1 VGDHCGV
8 KDKDTIR
15 ILTQNINGMGQV
27 ADSLKEMNLKTF
39 TSNKMVD
46 ILAIQELN
54 VCWTKV
60 AHRNKIWDRFR
71 GWKESSHLSVAF
83 NTEDKDAKVSQT
95 GGTALISINKISH
108 IWDSAGVDKSKLG
121 RWAWTRYQG
130 TEGRNLRVVSV
141 YRPVVNDGYNS
152 VYMQQLRYSVKK
164 QTGDMSKG
172 NVLNRLT
179 RGNIGVEDRWR

>member
-1 VGDHCGV
+1 
-8 KDKDTIR
+8 
-15 ILTQNINGMGQV
+15 
-27 ADSLKEMNLKTF
+27 MNLKTF

-83 NTEDKDAKVSQT
+83 NTEDTDAKVSQT

-108 IWDSAGVDKSKLG
+108 IWDSSGVDKSKLG

-141 YRPVVNDGYNS
+141 YRPVINDGYNS
-152 VYMQQLRYSVKK
+152 VYMQQLRYSVKHRQGICPREMFITDLREEILEWK
-164 QTGDMSKG
+164 IDGDSLVILG
-172 NVLNRLT
+172 DWN
-179 RGNIGVEDRWR
+179 EDIRSESMRD

>member
-1 VGDHCGV
+1 MINCDRSVVGGRQLRGRRGGRSRQESNRSEDEVGDHCGV

-71 GWKESSHLSVAF
+71 GWKE
-83 NTEDKDAKVSQT
+83 
-95 GGTALISINKISH
+95 
-108 IWDSAGVDKSKLG
+108 
-121 RWAWTRYQG
+121 
-130 TEGRNLRVVSV
+130 
-141 YRPVVNDGYNS
+141 
-152 VYMQQLRYSVKK
+152 
-164 QTGDMSKG
+164 
-172 NVLNRLT
+172 
-179 RGNIGVEDRWR
+179 